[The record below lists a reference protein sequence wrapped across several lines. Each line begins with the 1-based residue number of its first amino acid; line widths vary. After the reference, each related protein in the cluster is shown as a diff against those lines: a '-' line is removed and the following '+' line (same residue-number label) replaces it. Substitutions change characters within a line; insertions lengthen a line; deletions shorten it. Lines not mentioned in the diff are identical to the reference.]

1 MEEEVI
7 IVIKPKR
14 AAAKAAPE
22 THVFDTVEEAYLFL
36 GERADKD

>member
-1 MEEEVI
+1 MEEEII
-7 IVIKPKR
+7 IVIKPR
-14 AAAKAAPE
+14 QANKAAPE